1 MYLGLIRQFHGR
13 PWVATSISS
22 VIILPVLLTALRTL
36 MSVSVKASAVFI
48 YTTQHVIAFG
58 IPIVAKPNL
67 KYRNIRLL
75 MSPRKWHELAR
86 TITAMAGAKILKIVI
101 LQTVILRMAM

>member
-58 IPIVAKPNL
+58 IPLVVQPNL

-75 MSPRKWHELAR
+75 ISPRKSHKLPR
-86 TITAMAGAKILKIVI
+86 TIIAMAGAKIRTI
-101 LQTVILRMAM
+101 